1 MPKTGNLKSV
11 KPPNKVNSYYFWW
24 EDCILKCMIL
34 TKFQNMNGYQFFA
47 LVPVIIKTNNY
58 EIQ

>member
-1 MPKTGNLKSV
+1 MYDFNQNSKHERMP
-11 KPPNKVNSYYFWW
+11 
-24 EDCILKCMIL
+24 I
-34 TKFQNMNGYQFFA
+34 FA